1 MRKKSHIALAVF
13 LNAGTR
19 LEEMDRYRKEFYFG
33 SIQPDLNPRM
43 FSEPHEFDESWE
55 RIKKLIC
62 QIVSEVKEK
71 EYSRYA
77 VWTQA
82 GVVIHYLA
90 DYFTFPHNTCY
101 EGSLKGHCK
110 HENELKYLMRAYLYT
125 AEAKDVFETQELRA
139 RQIRTPEQLFSYV
152 ERMHQV
158 YMSQKDHSALNDCRW
173 ITEICSCSQLA
184 LAGMICQERMPEI
197 WPQGCVA

>member
-1 MRKKSHIALAVF
+1 MRKKSHLALAVF

-55 RIKKLIC
+55 RVKKLIL
-62 QIVSEVKEK
+62 QIVSEVKE
-71 EYSRYA
+71 EDYSRHA
-77 VWTQA
+77 VWTQV
-82 GVVIHYLA
+82 GVVNHYLA

-101 EGSLKGHCK
+101 KGNLRGHCQY
-110 HENELKYLMRAYLYT
+110 ENELKYLMRAYLYT
-125 AEAKDVFETQELRA
+125 AEARGVFDAQQLPA
-139 RQIRTPEQLFSYV
+139 QQISVPEQLFSYV
-152 ERMHQV
+152 ERKHQV
-158 YMSQKDHSALNDCRW
+158 YMRQESHSALNDCRW
-173 ITEICSCSQLA
+173 ITEICSFCQLA
-184 LAGMICQERMPEI
+184 LAGMICRERMPEI